1 MKLIESASIF
11 LPSAHAASSPSFLI
25 FFVKVVTN
33 AVESAPSANRSRS
46 MLGVR
51 KAAVKTPVKCAP
63 NIPFSSWSRTS
74 PSSRLHRMAM
84 ETMPVLLA
92 WEEASFFG
100 SLMREGQCF
109 TAARRSLSII
119 AMPMPCSNIGSAMI
133 SSTPSLSSS
142 RST

>member
-1 MKLIESASIF
+1 MFQRLGRGFRKGAVTRGTVNQGAIC
-11 LPSAHAASSPSFLI
+11 AARQTTLRCEYAITETAMSLCPIRPISQNLEFYRFSM
-25 FFVKVVTN
+25 TN
-33 AVESAPSANRSRS
+33 
-46 MLGVR
+46 
-51 KAAVKTPVKCAP
+51 
-63 NIPFSSWSRTS
+63 

-84 ETMPVLLA
+84 ETTPVLLA